1 MVNFQFKNTFFLY
14 YVLEHSK
21 IVHLVRKPLFYTIY
35 ILLPTIAVTSK
46 LFQAL
51 DGALDGATTQ
61 IEACIASQSETEA
74 IDILGMV
81 ISVFHLPNMGGEKIT
96 LSISVLLALT
106 FFLNL
111 VSGLTPRNEFFLIG
125 LSRFDLEDL
134 FDEDSRFPCSIK

>member
-1 MVNFQFKNTFFLY
+1 M
-14 YVLEHSK
+14 
-21 IVHLVRKPLFYTIY
+21 RKPLFYTIY

-46 LFQAL
+46 LLQAL

-61 IEACIASQSETEA
+61 IEANSESEA
-74 IDILGMV
+74 EKIDILGMV

-111 VSGLTPRNEFFLIG
+111 VSGLTPRNGFFLIG
-125 LSRFDLEDL
+125 LSRFDLEV

>member
-61 IEACIASQSETEA
+61 IETNSESEA
-74 IDILGMV
+74 EKIDI
-81 ISVFHLPNMGGEKIT
+81 
-96 LSISVLLALT
+96 
-106 FFLNL
+106 
-111 VSGLTPRNEFFLIG
+111 
-125 LSRFDLEDL
+125 
-134 FDEDSRFPCSIK
+134 

>member
-51 DGALDGATTQ
+51 DGALDGHWMAPPLK
-61 IEACIASQSETEA
+61 
-74 IDILGMV
+74 LG
-81 ISVFHLPNMGGEKIT
+81 H
-96 LSISVLLALT
+96 
-106 FFLNL
+106 
-111 VSGLTPRNEFFLIG
+111 VSPANERLRQLI
-125 LSRFDLEDL
+125 F
-134 FDEDSRFPCSIK
+134 